1 MGGLPSVLEGG
12 HLCHGYQTVLRSATV
27 TPPMTQLL
35 DRQPGVAQ
43 WNHLHSEIK
52 KHGAVI
58 R

>member
-52 KHGAVI
+52 NMVL
-58 R
+58 